1 MLHSATLGNL
11 PGVSKPRL
19 RALFD
24 IVNELRRARFIARP
38 RPWYAA
44 NRLHCEMEAAVA
56 LASMRDTS
64 KGLRRRIS
72 SRRADVARIR
82 KGSRQVGASA
92 QSVMTLSSNRHP
104 RLADLAEY
112 DLC

>member
-1 MLHSATLGNL
+1 LTTIRIYDKHNAAFGNCRA
-11 PGVSKPRL
+11 PRSHGF

-56 LASMRDTS
+56 LASMRGHVECAAEADFGETNPRC
-64 KGLRRRIS
+64 GNATS
-72 SRRADVARIR
+72 SRH
-82 KGSRQVGASA
+82 VG
-92 QSVMTLSSNRHP
+92 
-104 RLADLAEY
+104 LAPT
-112 DLC
+112 